1 MTTMEMLNK
10 GAAGLSL
17 QLNSRQLEQFH
28 TYYQELID
36 WNKRVNLTRITGYEE
51 VQIKHFLDSL
61 TVSLVWEALTP
72 GAGLRLID
80 VGTGAGIPGIPLK
93 IVFPDIKLVLL
104 DSVAKKAAFLHHLNH
119 KLGLDNVEI
128 VVGRAEEVAH
138 EARYRES
145 FDIVLSRG
153 VAPLATLVELTLP
166 FCTIGGGFIAQKKGA
181 IVQEIR
187 QAIKAI
193 GLLGGRLREVKRV
206 NLEEFTDKR
215 QLVIIDKVSPTPQLY
230 PRRPGIP
237 EKRPLLDKQTEQE

>member
-1 MTTMEMLNK
+1 MERLDIGAKRLGLELN
-10 GAAGLSL
+10 
-17 QLNSRQLEQFH
+17 QRQLEQFH
-28 TYYQELID
+28 TYYQELVD
-36 WNKRVNLTRITGYEE
+36 WNKRINLTRITDYEE

-61 TVSLVWEALTP
+61 TVALVWPKLTP
-72 GAGLRLID
+72 GADLRLID

-119 KLGLDNVEI
+119 KLGLDDVEI

-138 EARYRES
+138 EAPYRET

-166 FCTIGGGFIAQKKGA
+166 FCTIGGSFIAQKKGA
-181 IVQEIR
+181 IDQEIS
-187 QAIKAI
+187 QASKAI

-206 NLEEFTDKR
+206 NLEEFTDER

-230 PRRPGIP
+230 PRRPGVP
-237 EKRPLLDKQTEQE
+237 AKRPFLDKQTEQE

>member
-1 MTTMEMLNK
+1 MERLKAGVKRLGLELN
-10 GAAGLSL
+10 
-17 QLNSRQLEQFH
+17 QRQLEQFH
-28 TYYQELID
+28 TYYQELVD
-36 WNKRVNLTRITGYEE
+36 WNKRVNLTRITDYEE

-61 TVSLVWEALTP
+61 TVALVWETLTP
-72 GAGLRLID
+72 GADLRLID

-119 KLGLDNVEI
+119 KLGLDDVEI
-128 VVGRAEEVAH
+128 VVGRAEDVAR
-138 EARYRES
+138 EAPYRET

-166 FCTIGGGFIAQKKGA
+166 FCTIGGSFIAQKKGA
-181 IVQEIR
+181 IDQEIR

-215 QLVIIDKVSPTPQLY
+215 QLVIVDKVSPTPPLY
-230 PRRPGIP
+230 PRRPGMP
-237 EKRPLLDKQTEQE
+237 GKRPIL